1 MTKSSL
7 AGLSSNA
14 ININLTDFI
23 LISESNFGNNLPK
36 NAISMVAPVVNI
48 RSNIFELL
56 PKGIMES
63 VKFDDNET
71 LIFINNTVFNID
83 IDESLDGISGLIKT
97 AEIKGNRFPC
107 TCSSRVIHHALRD
120 FSQNNFCT
128 RKCNISLSDFSAL
141 IEERK
146 VCTLNN
152 SEPDEYE
159 ICASVVNST
168 PDPRRG
174 RTPSYFRT
182 TQITTKIDEAVN
194 SSERIQFTSVL
205 FFFIFFTMM

>member
-1 MTKSSL
+1 
-7 AGLSSNA
+7 
-14 ININLTDFI
+14 
-23 LISESNFGNNLPK
+23 
-36 NAISMVAPVVNI
+36 MVAPMVNI
-48 RSNIFELL
+48 RSNIFKLL

-63 VKFDDNET
+63 IKFEDNEK

-83 IDESLDGISGLIKT
+83 TDESLDRISGLIKT

-107 TCSSRVIHHALRD
+107 TCSIRVIHHALRD

-128 RKCNISLSDFSAL
+128 SKCNISLSNFGAL
-141 IEERK
+141 IEERR

-174 RTPSYFRT
+174 RTPTYFRT

-194 SSERIQFTSVL
+194 SSERIQFAPVI
-205 FFFIFFTMM
+205 FFFIFFTVI